1 MSRRTYK
8 NAVDKIVCTDVFR
21 TKMEEKLSLP
31 ANESCEY
38 ADSVDEVER
47 AKSCG
52 IKRIIGVVAAC
63 GVVCVSV
70 GVGFKAIKNS
80 DTEPIGSS
88 SSFAGDSSS
97 ISVKYE
103 NLPSLIQNFPE
114 MEWGVSYDDGEIV
127 RLNYEQKE
135 ALAKML
141 DKTSWDTDIAMELD
155 REPNHDISL
164 NLLDSEMWYVI
175 SLYDNGYITEKY
187 SLSNDDVDCFS
198 DNYWTA
204 EDYEEVYKLLFE
216 NNEQAV
222 TEDVTEDV
230 TEETT
235 ENNANQTVS
244 ELLDLAYSNF
254 TEIESEYYNYSFYKN
269 SGQYSDSIENTF
281 TKKELDEIYW
291 LLRQGD
297 WREEELDSFVYEEFY
312 AMGAMFNNSG
322 QLYLYDENGTGHVF
336 SAKTESISR
345 LYDYLMKFEFDMK
358 SQISYNLD
366 NFKSMMESGEEIY
379 KFKAEALIQ
388 KYTEKRD
395 EDSEPYNVDFSVFE
409 GSISNGIVFFSNDGV
424 NTEQYTFFEGVSE
437 SEKYGEK
444 TYDMTSE
451 WIRKNGKFLYT
462 ESYEADSDISSY
474 KGSMQS
480 TAIEGKTVFYE
491 TDSEKIDFDYWAL
504 YDKIP
509 EFLSTLKAGEFM
521 CEVYTD
527 YDSSPVTYSWA
538 IGSTTGEDTY
548 SDWHM
553 NLTYDENG
561 MIRIYDLYENGE
573 LVESISLS
581 CIDIN
586 DLSPYILEY
595 PEIYDTLINE

>member
-1 MSRRTYK
+1 MSRREYK
-8 NAVDKIVCTDVFR
+8 KAVDKIACTDAFR

-31 ANESCEY
+31 ASESCEY

-70 GVGFKAIKNS
+70 GVGFKAIKKS

-141 DKTSWDTDIAMELD
+141 NKTSWDTDIAMELD
-155 REPNHDISL
+155 REPNHNISL

-216 NNEQAV
+216 INEQTV

-322 QLYLYDENGTGHVF
+322 QLYLYDENSTGHVF

-462 ESYEADSDISSY
+462 ESYEADSNISSY

-521 CEVYTD
+521 GEVYTD